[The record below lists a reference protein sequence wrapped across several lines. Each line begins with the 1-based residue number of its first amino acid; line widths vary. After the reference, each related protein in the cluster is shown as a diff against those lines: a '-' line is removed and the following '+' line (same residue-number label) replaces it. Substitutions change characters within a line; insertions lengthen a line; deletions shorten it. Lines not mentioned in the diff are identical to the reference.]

1 MLTMFHGYLHELVG
15 GLIGIGPRV
24 RTDMFIHH
32 VATMTLISSAYLL
45 NLSRMGIMWQALFDI
60 SNPLLHTAKMMN
72 TLKFP
77 QTETIKW
84 YVFAAFALAF
94 FVARIVMAPIAIVW
108 PALTQS
114 TKVLPIEWSALPL
127 SMMVVVCGIQ
137 WLWFYKIVRMA
148 TGVDKEPGKKT
159 E

>member
-1 MLTMFHGYLHELVG
+1 MSIPAAPISQVHAHHVLAPELGKQSADSSLLPLCCRYMLIMFHGYLHELVG

-60 SNPLLHTAKMMN
+60 SNPLLHAAKMMN

-77 QTETIKW
+77 QVCVCVCARGWEH
-84 YVFAAFALAF
+84 VFCL
-94 FVARIVMAPIAIVW
+94 
-108 PALTQS
+108 
-114 TKVLPIEWSALPL
+114 
-127 SMMVVVCGIQ
+127 
-137 WLWFYKIVRMA
+137 
-148 TGVDKEPGKKT
+148 
-159 E
+159 